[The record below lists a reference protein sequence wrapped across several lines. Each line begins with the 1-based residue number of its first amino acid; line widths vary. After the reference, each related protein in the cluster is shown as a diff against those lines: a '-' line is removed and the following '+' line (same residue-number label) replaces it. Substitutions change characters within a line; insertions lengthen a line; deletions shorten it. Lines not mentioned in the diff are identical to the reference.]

1 MLHERTK
8 VRKADACLCSVTTN
22 QISLF
27 VQPNTAHFR
36 HHIYF
41 RHIYTSSILRMMSS
55 FAPALRIIPG
65 LFGQSQFLFGY
76 GPKRHL
82 AKWVSSWQT

>member
-22 QISLF
+22 QFSLF

-36 HHIYF
+36 H
-41 RHIYTSSILRMMSS
+41 IYTSGIYTL
-55 FAPALRIIPG
+55 PAYSRLYI
-65 LFGQSQFLFGY
+65 Y
-76 GPKRHL
+76 KL
-82 AKWVSSWQT
+82 AAVKLKTNQQHGR